1 MTYDNHQFFLCGV
14 SCGLLDELAVV
25 FCKQVGG
32 ERGVQHSAMAG
43 DPRREVRGGCGPMQF
58 LLQLVAVVGGSDT
71 VGGGD
76 GRNFVAAGAVFQYH
90 AWEAAVAIN
99 DNDNEKS

>member
-1 MTYDNHQFFLCGV
+1 M
-14 SCGLLDELAVV
+14 V
-25 FCKQVGG
+25 FCEQVGG

-58 LLQLVAVVGGSDT
+58 LLFVVVLMVGGDT
-71 VGGGD
+71 GGGGD
-76 GRNFVAAGAVFQYH
+76 GRVVAVVGAVLLDH
-90 AWEAAVAIN
+90 DWEAAVAIN